1 MTNPMGECMRIQGR
15 RGLTTLAV
23 VVALGLAACGGD
35 DDTAT
40 TSTATDA
47 AATATDAGGGGVEA
61 AKAAVAEHIKTA
73 GVEFPQPSEPFD
85 PGTGKVAVISCG
97 QAGINCKQGS
107 DDVRA
112 AAEAM
117 GWESSP
123 VFDGEF
129 APAKQAGY
137 VQQAIREG
145 YDAIVLVSI
154 DANSIKA
161 ALDEAKAKDIPV
173 SCVMCTNG
181 GVGDV
186 IDVTTNGE
194 SDGIA
199 IADYI
204 AADSDGKAKLLAYD
218 DKSFPIVRA
227 RVDAMKARLDEVC
240 PECEVEEATIATTD
254 LTKPGPPTWTA
265 ALAQYPEGS
274 IGYVMAPYDP
284 FAIPFTKT
292 AEQRGRTD
300 LKIGGYDAS
309 PDFVSLI
316 EGGDGPAAVTTAAPF
331 PYAAW
336 GALDQVARV
345 KAGKESWEST
355 GLPVAL
361 VTEANAAEFDDA
373 FFSPDDFDYQA
384 LFKRL
389 WGKS

>member
-1 MTNPMGECMRIQGR
+1 MRIQGR
-15 RGLTTLAV
+15 RGIATLAI
-23 VVALGLAACGGD
+23 VALLGLAACGGD
-35 DDTAT
+35 DDQAST
-40 TSTATDA
+40 TTATDA
-47 AATATDAGGGGVEA
+47 AATADAGNGGGGIEA
-61 AKAAVAEHIKTA
+61 AKAAVAEHTKTS
-73 GVEFPQPSEPFD
+73 GVEFPQPSEEFD

-112 AAEAM
+112 AAKAM

-173 SCVMCTNG
+173 SCVMCTNA

-186 IDVTTNGE
+186 IDVTTNGKA
-194 SDGIA
+194 DGEA
-199 IADYI
+199 IADFI
-204 AADSDGKAKLLAYD
+204 TADSDGKAKLLAYD

-227 RVDAMKARLDEVC
+227 RVDAMNARLAEVC
-240 PECEVEEATIATTD
+240 PDCEVEEATIATTD

-265 ALAQYPEGS
+265 ALAKYPQGS
-274 IGYVMAPYDP
+274 IDYVMSPYDP
-284 FAIPFTKT
+284 FAIPFSKT

-316 EGGDGPAAVTTAAPF
+316 KTGDGPAAVTTAAPF

-345 KAGKESWEST
+345 KAGKETWEST
-355 GLPVAL
+355 TLPVAL
-361 VTEANAAEFDDA
+361 VTKDNAAEFDDA
-373 FFSPDDFDYQA
+373 FFSPDDFDYQG

-389 WGKS
+389 WGKG

>member
-1 MTNPMGECMRIQGR
+1 MRIQGR
-15 RGLTTLAV
+15 RGIATLAV
-23 VVALGLAACGGD
+23 AVALGLAACGGED
-35 DDTAT
+35 DQT

-47 AATATDAGGGGVEA
+47 AATTEAASGGVDA
-61 AKAAVAEHIKTA
+61 AKAAVAEHVKTS
-73 GVEFPQPSEPFD
+73 GVEFPQPTEAFD

-173 SCVMCTNG
+173 SCVMCTNA

-186 IDVTTNGE
+186 IDVTTNGKA
-194 SDGIA
+194 DGEA
-199 IADYI
+199 IADFI

-227 RVDAMKARLDEVC
+227 RVDAMNARLAEVC
-240 PECEVEEATIATTD
+240 PDCEIEEATIATTD

-265 ALAQYPEGS
+265 ALAKYPEGA
-274 IGYVMAPYDP
+274 IDYVMAPYDP
-284 FAIPFTKT
+284 FAIPFSKT

-316 EGGDGPAAVTTAAPF
+316 KAGDGPAAVTTAAPF

-345 KAGKESWEST
+345 KAGKEPWEST
-355 GLPVAL
+355 TLPVAL
-361 VTEANAAEFDDA
+361 VTKDNAAEFNDA

-384 LFKRL
+384 LFKKL
-389 WGKS
+389 WGTS